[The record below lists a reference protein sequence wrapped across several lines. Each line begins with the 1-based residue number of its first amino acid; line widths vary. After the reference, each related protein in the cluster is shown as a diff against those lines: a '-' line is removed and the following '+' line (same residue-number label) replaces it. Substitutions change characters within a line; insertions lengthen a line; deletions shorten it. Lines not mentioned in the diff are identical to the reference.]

1 MTYVNKKHFFT
12 YMLSF
17 WLLISYTSIDS
28 SLIYA
33 EMGLVNE
40 IFQVT
45 MDVSV
50 IVIYD
55 QTPEEFAKNI
65 ITSMK
70 TM

>member
-1 MTYVNKKHFFT
+1 
-12 YMLSF
+12 
-17 WLLISYTSIDS
+17 
-28 SLIYA
+28 
-33 EMGLVNE
+33 MGLVNE